1 MNSSNFKIILSAVIV
16 AIVISLLFLVAP
28 ITETFVAS
36 YIFALISIAG
46 IALALGTFEKTRI
59 TKVPQGYAFIKTAVS
74 YAVLN
79 VAFSIIACL
88 VMLSLTWT
96 ILVHI
101 AILAIFVIRTLVL
114 TEGSEYINQVE
125 EKAAEKHTA
134 FLKEKGD
141 YWE

>member
-125 EKAAEKHTA
+125 EKAAEKHAA
-134 FLKEKGD
+134 FLKEKEN